1 MSQTHPTDPLDEI
14 LDKLCNDHLI
24 WFKYGLEDDKTEAD
38 LLAEAEAAIQH
49 LIEQETV
56 KAERHIL
63 RGFRRRDFV
72 SGDFYEHAIIDRL
85 AALEQKLGGR

>member
-1 MSQTHPTDPLDEI
+1 MTHPTDPLDEI
-14 LDKLCNDHLI
+14 LDSYAKYQYQLHVDNDGSRQMNKL
-24 WFKYGLEDDKTEAD
+24 EAK
-38 LLAEAEAAIQH
+38 AALKH
-49 LIEQETV
+49 LIEQETI

-85 AALEQKLGGR
+85 AALEQKLGDKL